1 MEVTGPL
8 SRHSWGGMRDESQH
22 HLRGRLRVNR
32 IQNVTIF
39 HLRFLGFPLHCK
51 SPLQKLTVQI
61 TPKLI
66 NYNYYFKAMNFYCG
80 SANYLPASESQ
91 CEPCESSLEPFLR
104 IFFEKK
110 ELDEFFLC
118 FISLLFRENVIYSNC
133 SGSAKN
139 KNNATKFTTVQ
150 DFWEKYLNGY
160 LNGIHWHLSF
170 IDIHDIHIREK
181 RTYSTSSATTCVG
194 VKNK

>member
-8 SRHSWGGMRDESQH
+8 SRHSWGEMRDESQH

-39 HLRFLGFPLHCK
+39 HLRFLGFPLNCK
-51 SPLQKLTVQI
+51 SPLQKLTIQI

-104 IFFEKK
+104 IFFFQMVQC
-110 ELDEFFLC
+110 LGGRGSFSGGL
-118 FISLLFRENVIYSNC
+118 SLNYHGKSINGTTSLPGYSL
-133 SGSAKN
+133 
-139 KNNATKFTTVQ
+139 
-150 DFWEKYLNGY
+150 YP
-160 LNGIHWHLSF
+160 
-170 IDIHDIHIREK
+170 
-181 RTYSTSSATTCVG
+181 
-194 VKNK
+194 

>member
-39 HLRFLGFPLHCK
+39 HLRFLGFPLNCK

-104 IFFEKK
+104 IFLKKKSWMNFFFVSYLCYLEKMLSIQIAQDPQK
-110 ELDEFFLC
+110 IKTMRQNLLRFKTSERNIWMDTWMASIDTCHSL
-118 FISLLFRENVIYSNC
+118 ISMIS
-133 SGSAKN
+133 
-139 KNNATKFTTVQ
+139 
-150 DFWEKYLNGY
+150 
-160 LNGIHWHLSF
+160 I
-170 IDIHDIHIREK
+170 
-181 RTYSTSSATTCVG
+181 
-194 VKNK
+194 